1 MKQTQRYTIDGVAYG
16 SLDEMPVEVREKW
29 DSTVAHVE
37 KAFADTAESHDRSM
51 QRTTF
56 TYDQTIFEGDADAV
70 IEVRELDKAVLRRQK
85 RLAALFSIVLLAF
98 IALDLL
104 ELFSSVRLTVHYGP
118 AWFVA
123 YGAMIVALLFYFW
136 SIRDKLRERFN
147 RRNLNRERKTG
158 VLGTILGGLL
168 GFGVMTSF
176 GVFGGAP
183 ILAHYLT
190 AHPGEL
196 IVTVAGKDSGYRRR
210 SCNPRL
216 KIEEFTF
223 FLNDYM
229 CPNDQAF
236 KELDVGSTVRLQGE
250 ISPFGITIEQYFWKS
265 K

>member
-1 MKQTQRYTIDGVAYG
+1 MEVLPVSPHWHPQYKQTIVHG
-16 SLDEMPVEVREKW
+16 E
-29 DSTVAHVE
+29 
-37 KAFADTAESHDRSM
+37 
-51 QRTTF
+51 
-56 TYDQTIFEGDADAV
+56 ADAV

-85 RLAALFSIVLLAF
+85 RLAALFSVVLFVF

-123 YGAMIVALLFYFW
+123 YGAMILALLFYFW

-147 RRNLNRERKTG
+147 RRNRER
-158 VLGTILGGLL
+158 
-168 GFGVMTSF
+168 
-176 GVFGGAP
+176 
-183 ILAHYLT
+183 
-190 AHPGEL
+190 
-196 IVTVAGKDSGYRRR
+196 R
-210 SCNPRL
+210 N
-216 KIEEFTF
+216 
-223 FLNDYM
+223 NYM